1 MARDYYQILG
11 VARDAQ
17 EEEIKKAYRKLAR
30 QYHPDANREDPQAEE
45 KFKEIAEAYSV
56 LSDPARRRDYDLFGS
71 AKVPAGGFD
80 PFDLFTSFFGGD
92 LFGGSASGRRG
103 GRTGR
108 GNDLG
113 LELVVTLEEAV
124 KGASKSATIHNLQG
138 CESCRGSGCAPGT
151 SPARCSRCAGTGAV
165 RQVQRS
171 IFGNLMSSFTCPTC
185 RGTGDEIAS
194 PCKECNG
201 EGRMERLDEIPIE
214 VPAGVK
220 DGIQLRISGRGEAGA
235 RGGGAGDLYVQIRV
249 LPDERFVRRGDDLLT
264 IHMVSMTQAALG
276 AAVEVATFDGPAKLT
291 VVPGT
296 QPGKVLRIRGRGV
309 PHLGR
314 AGRGDLLVEIRVEVP
329 TDLSEEES
337 QLLRQLAALRGE
349 QVGEQAGIIG
359 KIRSAFH
366 S

>member
-1 MARDYYQILG
+1 
-11 VARDAQ
+11 
-17 EEEIKKAYRKLAR
+17 
-30 QYHPDANREDPQAEE
+30 
-45 KFKEIAEAYSV
+45 
-56 LSDPARRRDYDLFGS
+56 
-71 AKVPAGGFD
+71 
-80 PFDLFTSFFGGD
+80 
-92 LFGGSASGRRG
+92 
-103 GRTGR
+103 
-108 GNDLG
+108 
-113 LELVVTLEEAV
+113 
-124 KGASKSATIHNLQG
+124 
-138 CESCRGSGCAPGT
+138 
-151 SPARCSRCAGTGAV
+151 
-165 RQVQRS
+165 
-171 IFGNLMSSFTCPTC
+171 
-185 RGTGDEIAS
+185 
-194 PCKECNG
+194 
-201 EGRMERLDEIPIE
+201 
-214 VPAGVK
+214 
-220 DGIQLRISGRGEAGA
+220 
-235 RGGGAGDLYVQIRV
+235 GAGDLYVQIRV